1 MHTGNLAGDSPSL
14 YSNLNRYLKEDE
26 VLKIT
31 LAYALAAKHGA
42 LNETGVVRLPDASFN
57 PRPARV
63 AQILMTELR
72 DFTAET
78 LCCAILGCARIEEI
92 LVLPEDLRYLEEQLT
107 ELKEALKSPNESPS
121 TAPCEASLYAILLDD
136 VRHLHMT
143 DFPIEYMKSKIS
155 FVQELIENKE
165 SFKENQRL
173 VEKIKHALDKLE
185 EFVQSNG

>member
-1 MHTGNLAGDSPSL
+1 MHVGNLAKDSPSL

-42 LNETGVVRLPDASFN
+42 LNETGVVRLPKASFN

-72 DFTAET
+72 DFNAET
-78 LCCAILGCARIEEI
+78 LSCAILGCARIEDEI
-92 LVLPEDLRYLEEQLT
+92 ELPENLAYMKEQFQ
-107 ELKEALKSPNESPS
+107 ELKDSIKSPNEAPFSS
-121 TAPCEASLYAILLDD
+121 PCEAALYAILLDD

-143 DFPIEYMKSKIS
+143 DFPIDFMKRKIS
-155 FVQELIENKE
+155 HIQEIVETKE
-165 SFKENQRL
+165 SYKENQML
-173 VEKIKHALDKLE
+173 AEKIKHALDKLKN
-185 EFVQSNG
+185 FVQEND